1 MATMTT
7 ETTKEKQMTA
17 PQTIKID
24 NIEYVRAD
32 AQPLSGD
39 MKIVVL
45 DRGFVF
51 VGRVAFTDDS
61 VVIANAKNIRKWGT
75 TKGLGELVNGP
86 LSGTV
91 LDAAGT
97 VIAPK
102 RAMIFT
108 LTVDEQ
114 KWTTI

>member
-1 MATMTT
+1 
-7 ETTKEKQMTA
+7 MTA

-32 AQPLSGD
+32 ARPLTGD

-51 VGRVAFTDDS
+51 VGRVEYSDDS
-61 VVIANAKNIRKWGT
+61 VIITDAKNIRKWGT

-114 KWTTI
+114 KWKTI